1 MKTTL
6 EIPVQGMDCAECTL
20 HVQKAIAALPGVQS
34 VEVFLTTEK
43 AVVELDPQI
52 VDLKTIEKAVQK
64 AGYQT
69 GVHNRDSAGG
79 FQASEYTRPI
89 LTLFGAIFGFVLF
102 VVVAGEWLGLIS
114 AVTEQVPWPIMLS
127 LVLLGGFPIF
137 RNVIRAALQGKV
149 LAHTLMTVGVLA
161 AILVGEWATA
171 AVIVFL
177 MRAGDY
183 AERFTAE
190 RARRA
195 VKDLAAMAP
204 QTARVERDGQ
214 EIQVDIADL
223 QTGEIVVVRPGEK
236 IPVDGEVI
244 SGHATVDQA
253 AITGESMPVEA
264 AAGSKVYAA
273 TIARLGSLRLQATHI
288 GPDSTFGRVIK
299 MVESAEAHRADVQR
313 VADKFSG
320 YYLPIVASIAALT
333 FLIRRDPLATA
344 AVLVVAC
351 SCSFALATPI
361 AMLASIGAG
370 AKRGLLIKGGKYL
383 EALYRADTL
392 LIDKTGTLTMGKPQI
407 THLVATNGGPGSWET
422 ASMLDQQAVSIDHLE
437 VLKLAASAER
447 YSEHPVAEAVRQA
460 AHERG
465 LHLYEPLEF
474 QAIPGMG
481 IQAQI
486 NGNTVTVGNRRMVAE
501 MLHNG
506 GVQAAGQIEAL
517 LKQAGLLEAQG
528 ETILFVARDG
538 HISGVLAAADTL
550 RAEVPRAIA
559 AVLDLGIQQVELLTG
574 DNDRTAAALVKNLT
588 LGDQNHKPL
597 QGLRYRANLL
607 PEDKIAIVK
616 EYQAQGHTVI
626 MVGDGVNDAPALA
639 QADVGIA
646 MGAAG
651 TDIAIEAAHIALMRE
666 DWELVPEVLR
676 IAKRTMKVVKMN
688 IAFTAV
694 YNLLGL
700 SLAALGFLPPIF
712 AAAAQS
718 IPDLGILANSSRL
731 LRQKDSSKRGVHA
744 LNRLS

>member
-1 MKTTL
+1 
-6 EIPVQGMDCAECTL
+6 
-20 HVQKAIAALPGVQS
+20 
-34 VEVFLTTEK
+34 
-43 AVVELDPQI
+43 
-52 VDLKTIEKAVQK
+52 
-64 AGYQT
+64 
-69 GVHNRDSAGG
+69 
-79 FQASEYTRPI
+79 
-89 LTLFGAIFGFVLF
+89 
-102 VVVAGEWLGLIS
+102 
-114 AVTEQVPWPIMLS
+114 
-127 LVLLGGFPIF
+127 
-137 RNVIRAALQGKV
+137 
-149 LAHTLMTVGVLA
+149 
-161 AILVGEWATA
+161 
-171 AVIVFL
+171 
-177 MRAGDY
+177 
-183 AERFTAE
+183 
-190 RARRA
+190 
-195 VKDLAAMAP
+195 
-204 QTARVERDGQ
+204 
-214 EIQVDIADL
+214 
-223 QTGEIVVVRPGEK
+223 
-236 IPVDGEVI
+236 
-244 SGHATVDQA
+244 
-253 AITGESMPVEA
+253 
-264 AAGSKVYAA
+264 
-273 TIARLGSLRLQATHI
+273 
-288 GPDSTFGRVIK
+288 
-299 MVESAEAHRADVQR
+299 

-320 YYLPIVASIAALT
+320 YYLPIVATIAALT

-407 THLVATNGGPGSWET
+407 THLVAANGGPGSWET
-422 ASMLDQQAVSIDHLE
+422 VSLLDRQAVSIDHLE

-465 LHLYEPLEF
+465 LQLYKPLEF

-501 MLHNG
+501 MLQNG

-528 ETILFVARDG
+528 ETILYVAQDG

-574 DNDRTAAALVKNLT
+574 DNDQTAAALVESLAQ
-588 LGDQNHKPL
+588 GSQNHKPL

-744 LNRLS
+744 HPSRVP